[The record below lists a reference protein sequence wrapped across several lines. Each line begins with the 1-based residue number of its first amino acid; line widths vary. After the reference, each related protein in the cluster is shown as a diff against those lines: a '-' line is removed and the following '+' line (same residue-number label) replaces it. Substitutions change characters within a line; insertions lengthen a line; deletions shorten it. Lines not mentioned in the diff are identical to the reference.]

1 MIFRKAAINF
11 LAVFVFSV
19 DTSFSFT
26 FVPST
31 STSTS
36 SYQVINNKNKLLIT
50 PPNVKFSTSSIS
62 RRFMSESSP
71 SVSTEDDSDVKKDD
85 EEIVF
90 AEDPT
95 KGKEPE
101 LNVNDIVLLKEICMK
116 SGVMDKSSSEE
127 VDENV
132 VEQILFQALPS
143 MSSQLLMALRK
154 QSFDTTNDKA
164 ALLDGEEKEI
174 NQEEIQSMVQKMGPY
189 LETIVDTKLEQG
201 RELLKSFLDAGE
213 LRRLDTLISKAA
225 QKNELN
231 MAFFS
236 VLNLNI
242 KDAYEESVAIE
253 AQKKAEA
260 EEEEENKSEASRFS
274 ILQHI
279 YTRCQEEVEKTVDPG
294 VALLNKLLRT
304 SVKSIRTNQ
313 IEHYL
318 TPQKTSITSPD
329 GKTIELPST
338 SSNKTLVSHEDFVSA
353 IEKAVQQIRM
363 VENSGGTD
371 RQTAANLTESCR
383 QVAIETRMTIAQV
396 YGIESDE
403 LKEFEKSLQPVFR
416 PQG

>member
-1 MIFRKAAINF
+1 MIFRQAAINF
-11 LAVFVFSV
+11 LAVLVFSV

-31 STSTS
+31 STS
-36 SYQVINNKNKLLIT
+36 SYLAINNKNKLFIT
-50 PPNVKFSTSSIS
+50 PHPNTKFSTGSIS

-154 QSFDTTNDKA
+154 QSFDTTNNK
-164 ALLDGEEKEI
+164 ALLDGEKEI

-253 AQKKAEA
+253 AQKKAAEDA
-260 EEEEENKSEASRFS
+260 EEEENNSEASRFS

-338 SSNKTLVSHEDFVSA
+338 SPNKTLVSHEDFVSA
-353 IEKAVQQIRM
+353 LEKAVQQIRM

-396 YGIESDE
+396 YGIKSDE

>member
-1 MIFRKAAINF
+1 MIFRKAAINC
-11 LAVFVFSV
+11 LAVLVFSV

-31 STSTS
+31 STSS
-36 SYQVINNKNKLLIT
+36 NLAINNKNKLFIT
-50 PPNVKFSTSSIS
+50 PPNVKFSTGSIS
-62 RRFMSESSP
+62 RRFMSESP
-71 SVSTEDDSDVKKDD
+71 SVSTEGESDVKD

-101 LNVNDIVLLKEICMK
+101 LNINDIVLLKEICMK
-116 SGVMDKSSSEE
+116 SGVMDKTSSEE

-154 QSFDTTNDKA
+154 QSFDTNK
-164 ALLDGEEKEI
+164 ALLEEKDEEKEKI
-174 NQEEIQSMVQKMGPY
+174 NQEEIQSMVQKIGPY

-253 AQKKAEA
+253 AQKAA
-260 EEEEENKSEASRFS
+260 DAAEENKSEASRFS

-338 SSNKTLVSHEDFVSA
+338 SPNKTLVSHEDFVSA
-353 IEKAVQQIRM
+353 IEKAVKQIRM